1 MEDLTLYIIVIILS
15 IIQSIFGVGIL
26 LFGTPTLI
34 YLDYSFINTL
44 NILLP
49 CSLLI
54 SFFQLNFNTKSIKKY
69 THFKKNFF
77 FYCIT
82 SIFLSLL
89 ILSKYS
95 NDLNFEKLIGITLIL
110 ILFLKIFRHLK
121 KNFNFFL
128 NKYHRSINFIIGLIH
143 GITNMGG
150 SFLTIYITEIEK
162 NDLSQ
167 RRYLIGYTYF
177 FMASTQLFSL
187 ILSGNLLISKQILI
201 YILIATLG
209 YFIAQIISKKI
220 DIKKHDLAFN
230 IILLF
235 YAMLLLTK

>member
-1 MEDLTLYIIVIILS
+1 
-15 IIQSIFGVGIL
+15 
-26 LFGTPTLI
+26 
-34 YLDYSFINTL
+34 
-44 NILLP
+44 
-49 CSLLI
+49 
-54 SFFQLNFNTKSIKKY
+54 
-69 THFKKNFF
+69 
-77 FYCIT
+77 
-82 SIFLSLL
+82 
-89 ILSKYS
+89 
-95 NDLNFEKLIGITLIL
+95 
-110 ILFLKIFRHLK
+110 
-121 KNFNFFL
+121 
-128 NKYHRSINFIIGLIH
+128 
-143 GITNMGG
+143 MGG

-209 YFIAQIISKKI
+209 YFIAKIISNKI

>member
-1 MEDLTLYIIVIILS
+1 MEDLLLYLILIVLS
-15 IIQSIFGVGIL
+15 IVQSIFGVGIL

-44 NILLP
+44 NILIP

-54 SFFQLNFNTKSIKKY
+54 SFFQFNFNNKSIKKNKY
-69 THFKKNFF
+69 FKKNFF
-77 FYCIT
+77 FYCIS

-95 NDLNFEKLIGITLIL
+95 NNLNFEKLIGTTLIL
-110 ILFLKIFRHLK
+110 ILFIKIFGYLT
-121 KNFNFFL
+121 KNFNLFL
-128 NKYHRSINFIIGLIH
+128 NKYHKFVNFMIGLIH

-150 SFLTIYITEIEK
+150 SFLTIYISELEK
-162 NDLSQ
+162 NDLFQ
-167 RRYLIGYTYF
+167 RRYLIGYSYF

-187 ILSGNLLISKQILI
+187 ILSGNLIISKKILI
-201 YILIATLG
+201 YILITTVG
-209 YFIAQIISKKI
+209 YFLTKIILKKI
-220 DIKKHDLAFN
+220 DINKHNLLFN

-235 YAMLLLTK
+235 YALLLLTK